1 MASSV
6 GLGDPDAPAVFDD
19 FVAAFARAVSL
30 RAARVAG
37 GGARAPAPPGRASA
51 KRLRDIFAS
60 ACVDFD
66 SAKKRSNAYTL
77 ALPQWRRLCLG
88 SGFVARKFPAS
99 AADVVFAKTR
109 RAGERELRAEDFAS
123 ALACV
128 AAETGKTFESVVDD
142 AAKCAAGSGLF
153 VGVSAASDAATR
165 RETFRPPRNG
175 VRASSSFSLT
185 DRGRSLHGSKPKPVP
200 VKHVVSVRESFPPA
214 RPNRGSAAPEPEP
227 SSGLLDSALSRPRA
241 EDFDAGD
248 VDGDGLLSPGELAG
262 VLMRSCHADEAE
274 ALELVRVCFEDVDL
288 DKDGRVCFEEYRAF
302 CKKAK
307 RVLRRRALTAHSTT
321 NARTRGAEV
330 RRLTF
335 GSGFA
340 SARANSRETKTKPI
354 PSRPASA
361 RLASRSLDALGN
373 AKEKAPR
380 PASARTAQFFS
391 RSFSEAPSRE
401 RVEPKRSSLN
411 VAEESGASVSFAEDS
426 TLDLTP
432 MDLTSMDL
440 TVDDAFIAEKDEPP
454 RGGSSTRDLEPVAE
468 ALETDEE
475 RRGGGDDA
483 GDEENALFQ
492 ILTEDATNERLAVW
506 RAEFDAHDARGTGRL
521 DLELATFALAK
532 LRLLEDLDVS
542 LAARTLETRLA
553 ETAGGETEV
562 ALDFEA
568 FARFATALET
578 ARATQKRS
586 NHEAAIA
593 QPVPVRKEYALD
605 DAHPFQA
612 LFREMADSRG
622 EMDGETFACVLR
634 AARLTDDARLTD
646 TGVDVVFA
654 RARAR
659 HQAERTA
666 RRVPYRIF
674 LGALSLAAG
683 HLGVNFETAAA
694 RVTAGAEAARARA
707 AARAGNAF
715 RDEPPHGKE
724 NALASPSPSSG
735 GGGKKVPGEKKR
747 SRLSAVFGGR
757 A

>member
-1 MASSV
+1 
-6 GLGDPDAPAVFDD
+6 
-19 FVAAFARAVSL
+19 VSL

-37 GGARAPAPPGRASA
+37 GGARAPAPPGRVSA

-66 SAKKRSNAYTL
+66 KEKKRSNAFTL

-88 SGFVARKFPAS
+88 SGFVGRKFPAS

-109 RAGERELRAEDFAS
+109 RAGEKELRAEDFAS

-128 AAETGKTFESVVDD
+128 ALETGKTFESVVDD

-153 VGVSAASDAATR
+153 VGVSAATR
-165 RETFRPPRNG
+165 AEPTFRAPRNG
-175 VRASSSFSLT
+175 VRASSSFSRT
-185 DRGRSLHGSKPKPVP
+185 AGGSKPKPMP
-200 VKHVVSVRESFPPA
+200 VKQRQIVSTRESFPPA
-214 RPNRGSAAPEPEP
+214 RPDRVSAAAEAPP
-227 SSGLLDSALSRPRA
+227 SSQTLLDDALSKPRL

-248 VDGDGLLSPGELAG
+248 VDGDGLLSPGELAF
-262 VLMRSCHADEAE
+262 VLMRSCHADETE
-274 ALELVRVCFEDVDL
+274 ALELVRLCFEDVDL

-307 RVLRRRALTAHSTT
+307 RVLRRRALTAQEKTT
-321 NARTRGAEV
+321 NTRGSFGTET

-340 SARANSRETKTKPI
+340 SARTHSRETKVVKQ
-354 PSRPASA
+354 SRPASA
-361 RLASRSLDALGN
+361 RLAERSREDALGN
-373 AKEKAPR
+373 AKAPR
-380 PASARTAQFFS
+380 PASARAAGFTET
-391 RSFSEAPSRE
+391 RSFSEAPSRDVVPA
-401 RVEPKRSSLN
+401 RWSLT
-411 VAEESGASVSFAEDS
+411 VAEESGASASFEDS

-454 RGGSSTRDLEPVAE
+454 ERGGSKTRDLEPVAE

-475 RRGGGDDA
+475 RRGGDDDA
-483 GDEENALFQ
+483 GDEEDVPKKSFS

-542 LAARTLETRLA
+542 LAAWTLETRLA
-553 ETAGGETEV
+553 ETAGGENEV

-586 NHEAAIA
+586 NPEAKIA

-683 HLGVNFETAAA
+683 HLGVDFETAAA
-694 RVTAGAEAARARA
+694 RVAAGAEAARARA
-707 AARAGNAF
+707 AARAGNAV

-735 GGGKKVPGEKKR
+735 GRGKKAPGEKKR